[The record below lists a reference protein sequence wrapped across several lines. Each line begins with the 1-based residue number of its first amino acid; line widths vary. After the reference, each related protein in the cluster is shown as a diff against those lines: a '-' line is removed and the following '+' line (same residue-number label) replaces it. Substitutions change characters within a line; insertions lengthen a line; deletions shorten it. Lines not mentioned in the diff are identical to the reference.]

1 MAASYVANL
10 IINQNSDF
18 SEIFNLEDP
27 NSNSA
32 LNLTG
37 YSVFS
42 HMKKHSSSSSHVSL
56 NATIHNAPLG
66 QIRVGL
72 STTQT
77 QSLKP
82 GRYIYDVIVINTTG
96 VTQRFIEGMVL
107 VKEGATK
114 L

>member
-1 MAASYVANL
+1 MSASYVANL
-10 IINQNSDF
+10 VINQNADF

-42 HMKKHSSSSSHVSL
+42 QMKKHSSSSSHVSL
-56 NATIHNAPLG
+56 NATIYNAPLG
-66 QIRVGL
+66 QVRVGL
-72 STTQT
+72 TTTQT
-77 QSLKP
+77 ENLKP
-82 GRYIYDVIVINTTG
+82 GRYIYDVIVINTSG
-96 VTQRFIEGMVL
+96 VTSRLIEGMVL

-114 L
+114 I